1 MSDQILNINEYS
13 IDDLKQLF
21 SLNDDYTED
30 DINESVVELIKRYR
44 SLGQGKNVIFLR
56 KAKDKLMKFLNDEY
70 TDNVNTD
77 IGFDF
82 SEEDMLYNKKDLIDR
97 QRHVDIN
104 NQDNHFFYTRN
115 RETIDQTH
123 NIPVV
128 QGQTNPVLRNINR
141 RIISIDTQMRAD
153 INADP
158 NNITLNLSEPLKN
171 VLTIRLLTVEIR
183 HCWYTFD
190 EAYGTTDFLVDS
202 TLVKIPNGN
211 YSESDLITEINNK
224 LGSEGLSDIE
234 FSYNSNTGK
243 VTITNNDI
251 SDHTIYF
258 YDNEVPGNKK
268 KNSNL
273 GWLLG
278 YRMLDVSNNINT
290 TLGASGSGTNT
301 STGNSLLDV
310 YGTKYILLELED
322 YNNNNFNRSFVAVND
337 DADTLAYPSYYTPDL
352 SFSDPLYRGICNEEN
367 TIIWVESGLTQ
378 SQAFTITEIS
388 SSRERNKN
396 NKVSALQKNNIFAKL
411 PIKYTKQF
419 DTLIYENNVTT
430 KNVRLYFG
438 PVNIGRVKIA
448 VYNDAGQLLNLN
460 GQDFSLTLQCEELYQ
475 Y

>member
-1 MSDQILNINEYS
+1 MSDQIHNINEYS

-30 DINESVVELIKRYR
+30 DINESIIELIKRYR

-56 KAKDKLMKFLNDEY
+56 KAKDKLMEFLNDEY

-183 HCWYTFD
+183 HSWYTFD
-190 EAYGTTDFLVDS
+190 EAYGTTDFLVDE

-243 VTITNNDI
+243 VTITNNDS

-290 TLGASGSGTNT
+290 TLGAFGSGTNT

-352 SFSDPLYRGICNEEN
+352 SFSDPLYRGICNEDK